1 VRTRSTLGVAAPRAP
16 SSAPPGPSLAG
27 ELGAVR
33 TLEAIERDVFAH
45 ALAVFDGNV
54 AAAAKALGVA
64 RGTFY
69 AKIQRYGLR

>member
-1 VRTRSTLGVAAPRAP
+1 MPPAASLGEVRS
-16 SSAPPGPSLAG
+16 
-27 ELGAVR
+27 
-33 TLEAIERDVFAH
+33 LEAIEREAFAH

-69 AKIQRYGLR
+69 AKIQRYGLRD